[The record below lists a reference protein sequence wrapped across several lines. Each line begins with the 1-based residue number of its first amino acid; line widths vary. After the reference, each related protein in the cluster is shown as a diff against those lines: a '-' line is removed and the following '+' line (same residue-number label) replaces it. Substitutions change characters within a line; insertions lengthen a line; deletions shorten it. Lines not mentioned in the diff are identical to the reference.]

1 MKRRITAKVRTGKKT
16 GSPKINKA
24 RKAKTI
30 PSMRQRGKI
39 KGY

>member
-16 GSPKINKA
+16 ASTKVTKA
-24 RKAKTI
+24 RKAKTV